1 MKKISFIYLPILFFI
16 YITVETLLKLN
27 HSTLCE
33 SAGCLLADNLLK
45 FDSIYLNFM
54 GLFDA
59 LIILAIGWLSY
70 NKKVSEKLFYLVL
83 FASLLFE
90 TILIGYQYFVSPEM
104 CKFCMGV
111 YAFLVVIMLLSSRK
125 YFLMVIPIIASVVI
139 ALSLLTIPKSE
150 AFIIKDGNYLIQSI
164 DCGHCKKVKTYL
176 NEKSITFSKLD
187 INDIEVKN
195 FATFLDFKTIPILV
209 VKNNKSVQIING
221 DINIINFF
229 NKENS
234 TIKIKESVI
243 DNSIKSLGSGLL
255 YEEVDDEGC
264 GFASLTKVES
274 SCSQ

>member
-16 YITVETLLKLN
+16 YITVETMLKLN

-33 SAGCLLADNLLK
+33 SAGCLLADNLLR

-125 YFLMVIPIIASVVI
+125 YFLMVIPVIASIVV
-139 ALSLLTIPKSE
+139 ALSFLTIPKSE
-150 AFIIKDGNYLIQSI
+150 AFIKDGNYLIQSI
-164 DCGHCKKVKTYL
+164 NCEHCKKVKTYL

-187 INDIEVKN
+187 INEIEVKN

-234 TIKIKESVI
+234 TIKESVI
-243 DNSIKSLGSGLL
+243 VNSIKSLDSGLL

-264 GFASLTKVES
+264 GFASLSKVES
-274 SCSQ
+274 NCSQ